1 MAKKLNFSISSLFS
15 AINITVF
22 LAAFLLGLVFIYFFD
37 DKKTITVYPTPHN
50 LDTIEFKDKA
60 DNCYSYDIV
69 ETKCP
74 DEKNLIETLPIV

>member
-1 MAKKLNFSISSLFS
+1 MAKKLNFSIASLFS

-37 DKKTITVYPTPHN
+37 DKKKITVYPTPHN

-60 DNCYSYDIV
+60 NNCYSYDIV

-74 DEKNLIETLPIV
+74 DEKKLIETLPVL